1 MSSTF
6 SGRFIKGRETL
17 RGFLKLKRSIL
28 RLIEKLANLELG
40 FINHVVN
47 LLLNKSWSVPSL
59 QLDTLDTQQFICYLV
74 RNKTLI
80 SQVSSVAINHDN
92 YYLFLFK

>member
-17 RGFLKLKRSIL
+17 RSLLKLKRSIL
-28 RLIEKLANLELG
+28 RLIEKLVNLELG

-47 LLLNKSWSVPSL
+47 LLLNKSWNVPSL
-59 QLDTLDTQQFICYLV
+59 QLDTLDTQ
-74 RNKTLI
+74 
-80 SQVSSVAINHDN
+80 
-92 YYLFLFK
+92 